1 MTSPYQETEMSEP
14 SDLVLSPE
22 EIYAITHYKLPKKQ
36 LAALQEMGIPA
47 YLRKVDHT
55 VCVLRAHV
63 TNPGAPA
70 APGAPGPVRKS
81 VREGGPQLKSSREL
95 EKRGRDFLKSCEGMK
110 LRVKPS

>member
-1 MTSPYQETEMSEP
+1 MNEP
-14 SDLVLSPE
+14 SALVLSPE
-22 EIYAITHYKLPKKQ
+22 EIYAITHYKVPKKQ

-63 TNPGAPA
+63 TNPDMPA
-70 APGAPGPVRKS
+70 ELTAPGPVRKS
-81 VREGGPQLKSSREL
+81 VREAAGGPQLKSSRAL
-95 EKRGRDFLKSCEGMK
+95 KKAGRDFLKLCEGTK